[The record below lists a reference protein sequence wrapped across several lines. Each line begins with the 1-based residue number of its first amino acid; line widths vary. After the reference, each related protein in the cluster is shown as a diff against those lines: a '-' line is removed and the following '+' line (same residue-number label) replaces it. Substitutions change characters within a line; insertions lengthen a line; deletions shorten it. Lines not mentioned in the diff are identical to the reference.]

1 MLKSIDVHATLW
13 RVRRFARLL
22 PLAVLLAVAACGG
35 SSPEAGAERAARQW
49 LDALN
54 AGNIAAAQAVSAEQT
69 RAMLQMAAAMGESGG
84 MGPGRYS
91 ITDVTASG
99 DNAARVTVLDEDGD
113 YVVLDMVR
121 VNGQWLVAA
130 GK

>member
-1 MLKSIDVHATLW
+1 MFRMFDLVAIQLH
-13 RVRRFARLL
+13 VRRLASWL

-35 SSPEAGAERAARQW
+35 SSPEAGAEQAARQW
-49 LDALN
+49 LDARN

-69 RAMLQMAAAMGESGG
+69 RAMLQMASAMGESGS

-99 DNAARVTVLDEDGD
+99 ENAARVTVLDEDGD
-113 YVVLDMVR
+113 YVELDMVR